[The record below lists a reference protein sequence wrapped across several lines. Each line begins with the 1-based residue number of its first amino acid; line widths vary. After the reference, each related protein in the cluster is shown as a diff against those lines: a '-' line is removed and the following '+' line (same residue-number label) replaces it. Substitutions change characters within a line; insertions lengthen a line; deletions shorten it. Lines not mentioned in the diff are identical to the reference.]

1 MSTFRDKVE
10 RSLAQ
15 IEGAKSSNVFTKV
28 YASQVRSE
36 ADAADAR
43 VRNNTRLG
51 PLDGTIVSIK
61 DLFDVAGETTT
72 AGSSLLRTAAPATQ
86 DAPVVAR
93 LRRAGALII
102 GKVNMSEF
110 AFSGLGLNPHFG
122 TPGNAVN
129 PAHAPG
135 GSSSGSG
142 VSVAEGTSEIS
153 IGTDTGG
160 SVRIPAAFNGVTG
173 FKPTVGRVPTTG
185 AFPLSY
191 TLDSIGPLARTVQ
204 QCAYAD
210 AIMSGGEPQAI
221 VPFPLENLR
230 IGIPRGLMFE
240 NVDAVVG
247 AAFEAQVK
255 ALEQKGARVVD
266 VAIDDL
272 IMAMRQAT
280 SPGPIAAI
288 EAAAIHADWLDSRA
302 ADYDKR
308 VLSRIVAGRSVTA
321 AAFIRILRARNDLI
335 AAMDARLAQFDA
347 LVLPTVPTVAPAIAP
362 LETDDELFGRIN
374 LQTLRNPMLGNL
386 FQLTG
391 VSLPIRT
398 DTLPVGLM
406 LLAQGGSDAKMLAM
420 AKGVQD
426 QLELR

>member
-1 MSTFRDKVE
+1 MPAIRDKVE
-10 RSLAQ
+10 QALAQ
-15 IEGAKSSNVFTKV
+15 IEATKTSHVFTKV
-28 YASQVRSE
+28 YADRARSE

-43 VRNNTRLG
+43 RRDGTGLG
-51 PLDGTIVSIK
+51 RLDGTIVSIK
-61 DLFDVAGETTT
+61 DLFDVAGEVTT

-86 DAPVVAR
+86 DAPVIAR
-93 LRRAGALII
+93 LRRAGAVII

-110 AFSGLGLNPHFG
+110 AYSGLGLNPHFG

-142 VSVAEGTSEIS
+142 VSVADGTSEIS

-160 SVRIPAAFNGVTG
+160 SVRIPAAFNGITG

-204 QCAYAD
+204 QCADAD
-210 AIMSGGEPQAI
+210 AIMSGGEPQE
-221 VPFPLENLR
+221 VKPFPLENLR

-247 AAFEAQVK
+247 AAFEAQVN
-255 ALEQKGARVVD
+255 ALAQLGARVFD
-266 VAIDDL
+266 VSINDL
-272 IMAMRQAT
+272 ILAMRQAT

-288 EAAAIHADWLDSRA
+288 EAAAVHADWLDSRA
-302 ADYDKR
+302 ADYDPR
-308 VLSRIVAGRSVTA
+308 VLSRIQGGRSVTG
-321 AAFIRILRARNDLI
+321 AAFIRMMRTRNDLI
-335 AAMDARLAQFDA
+335 AAMDARLAEIDA
-347 LVLPTVPTVAPAIAP
+347 LMLPTVPTVAPAIAP
-362 LETDDELFGRIN
+362 LEADDELFGRIN

-391 VSLPIRT
+391 VSLPVRT
-398 DTLPVGLM
+398 DSLPVGLM
-406 LLAQGGSDAKMLAM
+406 LLARGGSDAKMLAL

-426 QLELR
+426 GLQLT

>member
-1 MSTFRDKVE
+1 MPAIRDKVE

-15 IEGAKSSNVFTKV
+15 IEAAKTSNVFTKV
-28 YASQVRSE
+28 YTERARSE
-36 ADAADAR
+36 ADAADTR
-43 VRNNTRLG
+43 RRDGTRLG

-86 DAPVVAR
+86 DAPVIAR
-93 LRRAGALII
+93 LRRAGAVII

-110 AFSGLGLNPHFG
+110 AYSGLGLNPHFG

-129 PAHAPG
+129 RAHAPG

-160 SVRIPAAFNGVTG
+160 SVRIPAAFNGIVG
-173 FKPTVGRVPTTG
+173 FKPTVGRIPTTG

-204 QCAYAD
+204 QCADAD
-210 AIMSGGEPQAI
+210 AILSGGEPREVA
-221 VPFPLENLR
+221 PFPLENLR

-247 AAFEAQVK
+247 AAFEAQVN
-255 ALEQKGARVVD
+255 ALAQQGARVFD
-266 VAIDDL
+266 VSINDL
-272 IMAMRQAT
+272 ILAMRQAT

-288 EAAAIHADWLDSRA
+288 EAAAVHADWLDSRA
-302 ADYDKR
+302 ADYDPR
-308 VLSRIVAGRSVTA
+308 VLSRIQGGRSVTG
-321 AAFIRILRARNDLI
+321 AAFIRMMRTRNELI
-335 AAMDARLAQFDA
+335 GAMDARLAEIDA
-347 LVLPTVPTVAPAIAP
+347 LMLPTVPTVAPAIAP
-362 LETDDELFGRIN
+362 LESDDELFGRIN

-391 VSLPIRT
+391 VSLPVRT
-398 DTLPVGLM
+398 DSLPVGLM
-406 LLAQGGSDAKMLAM
+406 LLARGGSDAKMLAL

-426 QLELR
+426 GLQLN

>member
-1 MSTFRDKVE
+1 MPAIRDKVE
-10 RSLAQ
+10 RALAQ
-15 IEGAKSSNVFTKV
+15 IEATKTSHVFTRV
-28 YASQVRSE
+28 YADRARAE

-43 VRNNTRLG
+43 RRDGTGLG

-72 AGSSLLRTAAPATQ
+72 AGSALLRTAAPATQ

-93 LRRAGALII
+93 LRRAGAVII

-110 AFSGLGLNPHFG
+110 AYSGLGLNPHFG

-142 VSVAEGTSEIS
+142 VSVADGTSEIS

-160 SVRIPAAFNGVTG
+160 SIRIPAAFNGIVG

-191 TLDSIGPLARTVQ
+191 TLDSVGPLARTVQ
-204 QCAYAD
+204 QCADAD
-210 AIMSGGEPQAI
+210 AIMSGGEPRE
-221 VPFPLENLR
+221 VTPFPLENLR

-247 AAFEAQVK
+247 AAFEAQVN
-255 ALEQKGARVVD
+255 ALAQQGARVFD
-266 VAIDDL
+266 VSINDL
-272 IMAMRQAT
+272 ILAMRQITA
-280 SPGPIAAI
+280 PGPIAAI
-288 EAAAIHADWLDSRA
+288 EAAAVHADWIDSRA
-302 ADYDKR
+302 ADYDRR
-308 VLSRIVAGRSVTA
+308 VLSRIVAGRSVPA
-321 AAFIRILRARNDLI
+321 AAFIRMMRARTELI
-335 AAMDARLAQFDA
+335 AAMDARLAEIDA
-347 LVLPTVPTVAPAIAP
+347 LMLPTVPTVAPAIAP
-362 LETDDELFGRIN
+362 LEADDELFGRIN

-391 VSLPIRT
+391 VSLPVRT

-406 LLAQGGSDAKMLAM
+406 LLARGGSDAKMLAL

-426 QLELR
+426 GLRLS